1 MAGGTWLK
9 VMIERT
15 TGIILRLYS
24 LTETSLIIHW
34 ITSDFGRLVTV
45 AKGARRLKSNFHGK
59 LDLYYEADMSFARSR
74 RSEIHTLREVGLL
87 DAHPHLRRQLGF
99 LQQVA
104 YCAALIEL
112 TTETETPISG
122 HYTLLR
128 DFVKC
133 LSGHTPRPEAVLA
146 FEFRLL
152 EEAGQSP
159 EIETLPLNAETREMA
174 SKLAYGSWPE
184 IFEMKVAPAQRQD
197 IIRYLHGFM
206 IYHLGKIPSG
216 RHAALEV

>member
-1 MAGGTWLK
+1 M
-9 VMIERT
+9 VERT

-34 ITSDFGRLVTV
+34 LTSDFGRLVTV
-45 AKGARRLKSNFHGK
+45 AKGARRLKSTFHGK
-59 LDLYYEADMSFARSR
+59 LDLYYEIDLSFARSR
-74 RSEIHTLREVGLL
+74 RSEIHTLREAGLI
-87 DAHPHLRRQLGF
+87 DAHPHLRRHLGF

-112 TTETETPISG
+112 ATETETPIPG
-122 HYTLLR
+122 FYDLMR
-128 DFVKC
+128 DFLKGLCGQV
-133 LSGHTPRPEAVLA
+133 PRPEAVLA
-146 FEFRLL
+146 FELKLL
-152 EEAGQSP
+152 EETGQAPNPDSIP
-159 EIETLPLNAETREMA
+159 FKAEVKQA
-174 SKLAYGSWPE
+174 IGQLSHGSWPE
-184 IFEMKVAPAQRQD
+184 IFIMPIAPASRQE